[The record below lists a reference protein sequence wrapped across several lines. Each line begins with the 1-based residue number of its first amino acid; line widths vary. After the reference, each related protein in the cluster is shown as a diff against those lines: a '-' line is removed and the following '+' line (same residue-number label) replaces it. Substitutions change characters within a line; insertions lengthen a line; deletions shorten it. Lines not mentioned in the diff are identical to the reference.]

1 MTKFKLFDQVQLTE
15 PVALTAWISNAID
28 NSDAAPEGTVGTV
41 VEVLAPDEAFL
52 VELFGDW
59 IVSADTNGLHR
70 ANAEEEGAFRETIGV
85 ETVRSDQMKL
95 IYRKSAKEDLFQL
108 LEGMPE
114 SLIEEVQT
122 FAESLQR

>member
-85 ETVRSDQMKL
+85 ETVRFDQMKL